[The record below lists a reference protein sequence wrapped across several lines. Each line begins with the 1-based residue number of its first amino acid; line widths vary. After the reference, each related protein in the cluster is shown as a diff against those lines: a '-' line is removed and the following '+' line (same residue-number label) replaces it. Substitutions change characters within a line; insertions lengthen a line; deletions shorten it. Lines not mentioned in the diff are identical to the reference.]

1 MRSSPRHAWEY
12 HCHVRE
18 AREARGLTQEQIAY
32 MVGVTRNTIHNIER
46 GVSIPSVLIALRL
59 AKTLQVSVSSIFEV
73 QQRR

>member
-1 MRSSPRHAWEY
+1 
-12 HCHVRE
+12 
-18 AREARGLTQEQIAY
+18 